1 MNLTFGGCAPVQV
14 DDNERMRSE
23 EQNNGRRNARYSE
36 GWQSKSGKHSDSEQ
50 RISPVAG
57 EYTLVRS
64 RRRTI
69 ALEVQPDATL
79 VVRVPTRTPLWYVE
93 RTLEQKASWV
103 QKKLAEA
110 RGRLPL
116 LPRHAFLT
124 GERFPYLGRD
134 WPFVVTAF
142 QAAPLMFD
150 EAAGFSLDVS
160 AFDRSEVLFASWYRA
175 RARAVITDRV
185 AWYAPAMGVHPG
197 RIRITGAERRWGSC
211 SASGT
216 LSFAW
221 RLVMAPPEIIDYVVV
236 HELAHLRE
244 MNHSER
250 FWAVVAGAMP
260 DYDAR
265 RRWLRDNGG
274 LLSM

>member
-1 MNLTFGGCAPVQV
+1 MTRKEWRAEG
-14 DDNERMRSE
+14 EKRS
-23 EQNNGRRNARYSE
+23 
-36 GWQSKSGKHSDSEQ
+36 SGAVGSY
-50 RISPVAG
+50 V
-57 EYTLVRS
+57 LVRS

-69 ALEVQPDATL
+69 ALEVQSDATL
-79 VVRVPTRTPLWYVE
+79 VVRVPARTPLWYVE

-103 QKKLAEA
+103 QEKLAEA
-110 RGRLPL
+110 RDRLPL

-142 QAAPLMFD
+142 QAMPLMFD

-160 AFDRSEVLFASWYRA
+160 AVDRSEVLFASWYRA

-185 AWYAPAMGVHPG
+185 ACYAVVMGVHPA

-211 SASGT
+211 SACGT

-221 RLVMAPPEIIDYVVV
+221 RLVMAPPDIIDYVVV

-265 RRWLRDNGG
+265 RRWLKDNGG
-274 LLSM
+274 VLSL